1 MTTIRTALLIA
12 LFSCGKSD
20 DDGTVD
26 PDLGIPCDA
35 QFTLTTSDGTQV
47 EMDECKHHGVNI
59 EFANMDDATLPQPHN
74 IDFIF
79 RSSKNLSVDCWV
91 SWTIARSCPGR
102 TQYNMDGEDNKLT
115 WNTNGCDVADSAK
128 GEHEASSGSSEFTT
142 MITAPVGGLAEGDEM
157 AVYFEA
163 QIQGIAS
170 DGTQLDGSIVIDEN
184 VTLTYTTFDGCSG
197 SDGDGDEDGY
207 IGEQYGGDDC
217 NDEDPAIGPHA
228 VEVCDEVD
236 NNCDGQID
244 EEVTNTF
251 YTDSDGD
258 GYGIEAGAVQ
268 ACTQPPGTAPYAG
281 DCDDDDAELNPGQAE
296 VCDGIDNDCDDV
308 ADEGTKIAVFED
320 LDGDGYGDD
329 STISSACPDAVPG
342 GWTTVGFDC
351 DDEDPAINPDGIE
364 ICDGVDNDCNSVVD
378 DPPVCD

>member
-12 LFSCGKSD
+12 LVSCGKSD
-20 DDGTVD
+20 DGPAD

-35 QFTLTTSDGTQV
+35 QFTLTTSDGTEV

-59 EFANMDDATLPQPHN
+59 AFANMDDATLPQPHN

-79 RSSKNLSVDCWV
+79 RSSKNTSVDCWV
-91 SWTIARSCPGR
+91 SWSISRSCPGR
-102 TQYNMDGEDNKLT
+102 TQYNIDGEENRLT
-115 WNTNGCDVADSAK
+115 WNTNGCDVTDSAK
-128 GEHEASSGSSEFTT
+128 GEYEATSGGSEFTT
-142 MITAPVGGLAEGDEM
+142 MASAPVGGLAEGDEM

-163 QIQGIAS
+163 QVQGV
-170 DGTQLDGSIVIDEN
+170 TNDGSQLSGTILIDEN

-217 NDEDPAIGPHA
+217 NDEDPSIGPHA

-244 EEVTNTF
+244 EDVMTTF
-251 YTDSDGD
+251 YSDLDGD
-258 GYGIEAGAVQ
+258 GYGTEAEVTE
-268 ACTQPPGTAPYAG
+268 ACTQPAGTSSFSG
-281 DCDDDDAELNPGQAE
+281 DCDDDNADISPGQDE

-320 LDGDGYGDD
+320 VDDDGYGNDD
-329 STISSACPDAVPG
+329 TIDAACPDAVPS
-342 GWTTVGFDC
+342 GWSTVGLDC
-351 DDEDPAINPDGIE
+351 NDDDSSINPDATE
-364 ICDGVDNDCNSVVD
+364 VCDDIDNDCNSIVD

>member
-1 MTTIRTALLIA
+1 
-12 LFSCGKSD
+12 
-20 DDGTVD
+20 
-26 PDLGIPCDA
+26 
-35 QFTLTTSDGTQV
+35 
-47 EMDECKHHGVNI
+47 
-59 EFANMDDATLPQPHN
+59 
-74 IDFIF
+74 
-79 RSSKNLSVDCWV
+79 
-91 SWTIARSCPGR
+91 
-102 TQYNMDGEDNKLT
+102 
-115 WNTNGCDVADSAK
+115 
-128 GEHEASSGSSEFTT
+128 

-170 DGTQLDGSIVIDEN
+170 DGTQLDGSILIDEN

-244 EEVTNTF
+244 EEMTNTF

-258 GYGIEAGAVQ
+258 GYGIEAGAVE
-268 ACTQPPGTAPYAG
+268 ACTQPPGTATYAG
-281 DCDDDDAELNPGQAE
+281 DCDDDDAELNPGQEE

-320 LDGDGYGDD
+320 LDDDGYGDD
-329 STISSACPDAVPG
+329 ATIASACPDAVPG
-342 GWTTVGFDC
+342 GWTTVGLDC
-351 DDEDPAINPDGIE
+351 DDDDPAIHPDATE